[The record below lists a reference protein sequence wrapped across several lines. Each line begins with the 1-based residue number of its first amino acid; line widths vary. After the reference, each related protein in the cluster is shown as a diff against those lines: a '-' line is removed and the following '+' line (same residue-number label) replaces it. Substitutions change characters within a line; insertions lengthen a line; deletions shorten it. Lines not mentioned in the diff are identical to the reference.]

1 MRPLY
6 GKIEKT
12 DKPVQ
17 YMNGQ
22 QRFSDIEYGIRKR
35 TTKREA
41 FLDAMNEVIIWDDW
55 CAYIEPFYY
64 KGKRGRPPKGIEK
77 MLRMYPPASMV

>member
-41 FLDAMNEVIIWDDW
+41 FLDTMNEVII
-55 CAYIEPFYY
+55 
-64 KGKRGRPPKGIEK
+64 
-77 MLRMYPPASMV
+77 